1 MINAGQASSGNVV
14 QLPNYNT
21 VGISNF
27 PFYTVGDVVTKG
39 LLYAYTFAGVILL
52 VLLIWGGIT
61 LMTAAGDP
69 NKVKSGYG
77 TVTAGLIGF
86 GLIFISYIVLQV
98 VQVILNAKII

>member
-1 MINAGQASSGNVV
+1 MNLIAQAPVTIPSYQTATGNSFAF
-14 QLPNYNT
+14 N
-21 VGISNF
+21 
-27 PFYTVGDVVTKG
+27 TVGDVVTKA